1 MNDDDNKKLNND
13 EEKVEETQTYS
24 SAGDTAESSV
34 DVTPV
39 GEKAVDASASETEE
53 IKEELE
59 AEPVEEQA
67 DADVEEVSPAD
78 EKAEDAVQ
86 EKVNEENEKTAEDL
100 GVESGDENLEI
111 KNDSK
116 TETESEDSEQSLNEN
131 DDQDEK
137 EVAEEEKKDA
147 DSSKD
152 SVEDNATEDEAETA
166 DDQAA
171 NVSTEEA
178 DDVVADENINAD
190 GTPTTANDNPLARW
204 YVVHTY
210 SGHENRVAT
219 NLRQRIE
226 TEGLEHKIIDI
237 LVPTQDKIEIR
248 GGKKEQVKEKVF
260 PGYILVKMELDN
272 DTWLAVRT
280 TQGVISFVGAGSK
293 PLPISDAE
301 VKSIVQFMN
310 QGAAP
315 TFKEVF
321 LVDDTVKIIDGPFA
335 DFIGKVDSVD
345 KEKGKLRV
353 LVSIF
358 GRETPV
364 ELDFLQ
370 VSKL

>member
-1 MNDDDNKKLNND
+1 MNDDDKKLNTSDEAVEDVQAEALANTEEAEVEETD
-13 EEKVEETQTYS
+13 VMDVNPVDISDEADIEVEDSSPEETEPRPEGEDDEQLAEETEAELEDSDSDKPSEADQAAEEKVQDDVDAEN
-24 SAGDTAESSV
+24 AATAV
-34 DVTPV
+34 DVESDGDSDPAGMTD
-39 GEKAVDASASETEE
+39 AVDEY
-53 IKEELE
+53 
-59 AEPVEEQA
+59 P
-67 DADVEEVSPAD
+67 
-78 EKAEDAVQ
+78 
-86 EKVNEENEKTAEDL
+86 
-100 GVESGDENLEI
+100 
-111 KNDSK
+111 
-116 TETESEDSEQSLNEN
+116 
-131 DDQDEK
+131 
-137 EVAEEEKKDA
+137 
-147 DSSKD
+147 
-152 SVEDNATEDEAETA
+152 NAK
-166 DDQAA
+166 
-171 NVSTEEA
+171 
-178 DDVVADENINAD
+178 
-190 GTPTTANDNPLARW
+190 W

-226 TEGLEHKIIDI
+226 SEHLEHKIVDI

-260 PGYILVKMELDN
+260 PGYILVKMDLDN
-272 DTWLAVRT
+272 IAWIAVRT
-280 TQGVISFVGAGSK
+280 TQGVIGFVGAGTK
-293 PLPISDAE
+293 PVPISDAE
-301 VKSIVQFMN
+301 VKSIVQFMS

-335 DFIGKVDSVD
+335 DFIGKVESVD